1 MVLTL
6 HSDVFQTFSDRFS
19 TFSASFFHIFV
30 PNFADEGHIEKEA
43 YLNIISTYEKTSL
56 FISDAFQPLSPLG
69 KWCAGTNSDATCKR
83 FCVGHREQSDHWG
96 QCYGQRNQRGNDFK
110 HGR

>member
-30 PNFADEGHIEKEA
+30 PNLPMKDTLK
-43 YLNIISTYEKTSL
+43 K
-56 FISDAFQPLSPLG
+56 
-69 KWCAGTNSDATCKR
+69 
-83 FCVGHREQSDHWG
+83 
-96 QCYGQRNQRGNDFK
+96 K
-110 HGR
+110 HT

>member
-30 PNFADEGHIEKEA
+30 PNFADEGHLK
-43 YLNIISTYEKTSL
+43 K
-56 FISDAFQPLSPLG
+56 
-69 KWCAGTNSDATCKR
+69 
-83 FCVGHREQSDHWG
+83 
-96 QCYGQRNQRGNDFK
+96 K
-110 HGR
+110 HT